1 MVYVYMGDNSRFESQ
16 SSTIIKRLMEKN
28 GMSRE
33 EATNFWFHSAT
44 YKEII
49 KRKLTYISAMRAY
62 SELRLE
68 HKKSPDWMQKSFE

>member
-1 MVYVYMGDNSRFESQ
+1 MGNNSRFESQ

>member
-1 MVYVYMGDNSRFESQ
+1 MVYVYMEDSNRFESQ

>member
-1 MVYVYMGDNSRFESQ
+1 MGDNSRFESQ

>member
-1 MVYVYMGDNSRFESQ
+1 MGNNSRFESQ
-16 SSTIIKRLMEKN
+16 SSTIIKRLMEKD